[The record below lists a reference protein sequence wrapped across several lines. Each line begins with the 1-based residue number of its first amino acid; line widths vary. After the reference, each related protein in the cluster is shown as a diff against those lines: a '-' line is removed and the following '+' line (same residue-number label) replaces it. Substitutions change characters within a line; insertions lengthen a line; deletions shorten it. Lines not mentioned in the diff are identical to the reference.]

1 MSANRHGR
9 CIRTGMIEKPPVVVV
24 INTSPDTVELLRIVL
39 ENAGFVVLSTY
50 THDLREAKVNLESL
64 VQQYQPR
71 LIIYDIAPPYD
82 KNWRQFLTTC
92 TMPAL
97 SGINFLVTTTN
108 ARHVKEVA
116 GQGQTVYEIV
126 GKPYDL
132 DVLVQAVKDAIH
144 GRSGV
149 QL

>member
-1 MSANRHGR
+1 MVS
-9 CIRTGMIEKPPVVVV
+9 KPPVVVV
-24 INTSPDTVELLRIVL
+24 VNTSPDTVELLRIVL

-50 THDLREAKVNLESL
+50 THELRAAKVNLESL
-64 VQQYQPR
+64 VQQYEPK

-92 TMPAL
+92 SMPAL
-97 SGINFLVTTTN
+97 AGINFVITTTN

-116 GQGQTVYEIV
+116 GPDQTVYEIV

-132 DVLVQAVKDAIH
+132 DVLVQAVKDAIDSRL
-144 GRSGV
+144 GAARS
-149 QL
+149 

>member
-1 MSANRHGR
+1 MV
-9 CIRTGMIEKPPVVVV
+9 EKPPVVLV

-39 ENAGFVVLSTY
+39 ENAGFVVLSAY
-50 THDLREAKVNLESL
+50 THDLRTATVNVESM
-64 VQQYQPR
+64 VQQYQPQ

-92 TMPAL
+92 AMPAL
-97 SGINFLVTTTN
+97 SGINFIVTTTN

-116 GQGQTVYEIV
+116 GQDQTIYEIV

-132 DVLVQAVKDAIH
+132 GVLVQAVKDAVDR
-144 GRSGV
+144 RSGV